1 MRFDIMDQSGH
12 SSEAFDKASPAEL
25 GAAQARFNEL
35 VSEGRTAAVTL
46 IERLRNPAWETD
58 HWLQAKLNV
67 LRVVADMQ
75 EAADELERAAAEI
88 KFLRRILGSSRQHHA
103 DVAGVI
109 SIDDN
114 NDWQYHHMP
123 VADLEETWKR
133 GTGE

>member
-1 MRFDIMDQSGH
+1 MF
-12 SSEAFDKASPAEL
+12 SPITPT
-25 GAAQARFNEL
+25 
-35 VSEGRTAAVTL
+35 GRTRPRTL
-46 IERLRNPAWETD
+46 VEELRRTSERILYRRTVDERLLMR
-58 HWLQAKLNV
+58 
-67 LRVVADMQ
+67 R
-75 EAADELERAAAEI
+75 AADEIERAAAEI

-114 NDWQYHHMP
+114 NEWQYHHMP

>member
-1 MRFDIMDQSGH
+1 MPDEPMT
-12 SSEAFDKASPAEL
+12 
-25 GAAQARFNEL
+25 L
-35 VSEGRTAAVTL
+35 V
-46 IERLRNPAWETD
+46 ERLRNPAWE
-58 HWLQAKLNV
+58 HSGVLKPLRLNV
-67 LRVVADMQ
+67 GQTLAAMK
-75 EAADELERAAAEI
+75 EAADEIERAAAEI

-114 NDWQYHHMP
+114 NEWQYHHMP